1 MKEPITTNQDNC
13 EKPPIEFTD
22 GTMRDGERR
31 SCLRHSRPQQTSIVV
46 SFTCHCRP
54 YMSQYT
60 VRAGG
65 DEPTLQH
72 YRVSSIIGR
81 RRWPCMYRTPYTIHA
96 PRAGGTCHLFII
108 HRGHST
114 TFVPMR
120 YVVSYYNRGYC
131 IPTWLAAAAIA

>member
-1 MKEPITTNQDNC
+1 MKEPITTNQENC

-31 SCLRHSRPQQTSIVV
+31 SCLRHSWPQQTSIVV
-46 SFTCHCRP
+46 DFTCHCRP
-54 YMSQYT
+54 HTSQYT

-65 DEPTLQH
+65 TNPH
-72 YRVSSIIGR
+72 CNIIVSSIIGHR
-81 RRWPCMYRTPYTIHA
+81 CRPCMYRTPYTVH
-96 PRAGGTCHLFII
+96 AGGTRHLFII

-114 TFVPMR
+114 TFVPMPC
-120 YVVSYYNRGYC
+120 VVSYYNRGHC

>member
-22 GTMRDGERR
+22 GTMRDGECR

-46 SFTCHCRP
+46 GFTCHCRP
-54 YMSQYT
+54 QTSQYT

-65 DEPTLQH
+65 TNPH
-72 YRVSSIIGR
+72 CNIIVSSIIGR
-81 RRWPCMYRTPYTIHA
+81 RRRPCMYRTPYTV
-96 PRAGGTCHLFII
+96 RAGGTRHLFII
-108 HRGHST
+108 HHGHST

-120 YVVSYYNRGYC
+120 CVVLYFITGDIVSQHGWPRR
-131 IPTWLAAAAIA
+131 P